1 MCVRTKIKKETFM
14 SKILSFNPY
23 YINRGLYN
31 DIEANCVHFPEKQN
45 LEKTLRK
52 RDERKETEKDTTSG
66 GFRQKLQ
73 EWQALV
79 FIQLPVSPWCRAFII
94 IIMVIQPT

>member
-1 MCVRTKIKKETFM
+1 MCVWTKIKKTLI
-14 SKILSFNPY
+14 SKILSLNPY
-23 YINRGLYN
+23 YINRRLYN
-31 DIEANCVHFPEKQN
+31 DIETNCVNFPEKQN

-52 RDERKETEKDTTSG
+52 RDERKETKKDTTSG

-79 FIQLPVSPWCRAFII
+79 FIQLPVSPWCMAFII
-94 IIMVIQPT
+94 IIMAIQPT